1 MLSFE
6 FLQFCSISNSHDVRV
21 SALSFA
27 VVLRR
32 KAQSTQ
38 ITHGFN
44 PQLRSKNKSDI
55 HDVGWQCRG
64 RTVPVRKSVMYSPAS
79 LGTVIRATR
88 THTERE
94 YEKNIL
100 KLFVL
105 VVKNIHHG
113 SRPVQRRGND
123 RTTNYVPK
131 RKNDHHAGKTSFF
144 SYKKHTLEV
153 LVWKRVR
160 RSQPPRQDV
169 VLLSRNE
176 RGTTSIWKKI
186 PGISARSRGYP
197 DPATVPN
204 WNTAL
209 SWLACLPALLHLL
222 SPQQR
227 SWARTT
233 QQGHSAAVTDV
244 P

>member
-6 FLQFCSISNSHDVRV
+6 FLQFCSISKSHDVRV

-79 LGTVIRATR
+79 LGTVIRPGPTR
-88 THTERE
+88 SENTRKIFLNFSSLLSRT
-94 YEKNIL
+94 YTIGPD
-100 KLFVL
+100 LF
-105 VVKNIHHG
+105 NAEETTG
-113 SRPVQRRGND
+113 P
-123 RTTNYVPK
+123 RTMYRNA
-131 RKNDHHAGKTSFF
+131 KNDHHAGKTSFF

-153 LVWKRVR
+153 LMWKRVR

-169 VLLSRNE
+169 GLLSRNE